1 MSVGWSSGML
11 PCLQD
16 VKTVSVYSWV
26 TPLFNMFCKLLAP
39 TLERYSRF
47 SSRNPQ
53 MLCTFCVGYDLHNL
67 LHTSVAT
74 LGKKKRKPAVFPI
87 LHSPNPF
94 SMNLEFTGKSI
105 IISTEVLLISTMHV
119 DFRCRR
125 EYTLGQLNQSL
136 LAINKCSICSNVQCS
151 I

>member
-26 TPLFNMFCKLLAP
+26 TPLFNMFCKLLTP

-74 LGKKKRKPAVFPI
+74 LGKKKKKTSCF
-87 LHSPNPF
+87 SNSPF
-94 SMNLEFTGKSI
+94 SESI
-105 IISTEVLLISTMHV
+105 LYESRIYWQIDH
-119 DFRCRR
+119 
-125 EYTLGQLNQSL
+125 N
-136 LAINKCSICSNVQCS
+136 
-151 I
+151 